1 MEFLP
6 QDWSPPK
13 KINWVLAVRSGEGVL
28 FGIFSSWFFNDRI
41 AARGWLVQETEAGTL
56 EMTGT
61 RNDLEGLLW
70 DIMMRGVPDAKD
82 NTFSAEIFLNL
93 PESKRRRLS
102 NSRFQKIPRVLIG
115 RQKGIKTAVQII
127 KGLND
132 SSARHWSLDHS

>member
-1 MEFLP
+1 
-6 QDWSPPK
+6 
-13 KINWVLAVRSGEGVL
+13 
-28 FGIFSSWFFNDRI
+28 
-41 AARGWLVQETEAGTL
+41 
-56 EMTGT
+56 
-61 RNDLEGLLW
+61 
-70 DIMMRGVPDAKD
+70 VPYAKD